1 MSAILEKPGKGDSGA
16 DSLSV
21 LVVEDSV
28 MQVELYLSFLSA
40 ADFSVDAVSTGA
52 KALAAIRQRQPEVVL
67 LDLQLPDMDGLDVL
81 RQARAEKCTAGFVV
95 MTAHGSV
102 RRAVEAMQAGAEDFL
117 VKPFDQNRLLT
128 TLRNQLEKQRL
139 ASVLQSYRDKDR
151 PGLEGMIGRSLAMQA
166 LYRTIEAAAPS
177 KATVFIT
184 GETGTGKELCAEAIH
199 RLSSRARKPF
209 VAINCAAIPKDL
221 LESEIFGHVAGA
233 FTGASKDRAGAASQA
248 DGGTL
253 FLDEICEIDFDLQAK
268 LLRFIQLET
277 FRRVGGSK
285 AEQADIR
292 FVCATNRDPLAE
304 VRAQRFREDLYY
316 RLHVIPAYMPPLRE
330 RDDDVLLLA
339 EHFLDYFAKRDNKAF
354 SGLDASACEAL
365 VAYSWPG
372 NVRELQNAIQHA
384 VVLNSGP
391 LLTAAALAPSLRENV
406 HGSVATK
413 AALGAS
419 RLKADGPLLEP
430 HPEPAQGDGKA
441 GLPLLPLSKI
451 EKDAITR
458 TLEAC
463 GGDVQKAAVVLGVSA
478 STVYR
483 KLQSWQKDATA

>member
-1 MSAILEKPGKGDSGA
+1 MSEYLDRRARLGSDA
-16 DSLSV
+16 DGLSV

-67 LDLQLPDMDGLDVL
+67 LDLQLPDMDGLDLL
-81 RQARAEKCTAGFVV
+81 RQARAEKCTAAFVV

-199 RLSSRARKPF
+199 RLSPRARKPF

-253 FLDEICEIDFDLQAK
+253 FLDEIS
-268 LLRFIQLET
+268 
-277 FRRVGGSK
+277 V
-285 AEQADIR
+285 
-292 FVCATNRDPLAE
+292 V
-304 VRAQRFREDLYY
+304 
-316 RLHVIPAYMPPLRE
+316 
-330 RDDDVLLLA
+330 
-339 EHFLDYFAKRDNKAF
+339 
-354 SGLDASACEAL
+354 SG
-365 VAYSWPG
+365 
-372 NVRELQNAIQHA
+372 
-384 VVLNSGP
+384 
-391 LLTAAALAPSLRENV
+391 
-406 HGSVATK
+406 
-413 AALGAS
+413 
-419 RLKADGPLLEP
+419 
-430 HPEPAQGDGKA
+430 
-441 GLPLLPLSKI
+441 
-451 EKDAITR
+451 
-458 TLEAC
+458 
-463 GGDVQKAAVVLGVSA
+463 
-478 STVYR
+478 
-483 KLQSWQKDATA
+483 

>member
-1 MSAILEKPGKGDSGA
+1 MSAIPEKQAKGQSGA
-16 DSLSV
+16 DGLSV

-28 MQVELYLSFLSA
+28 MQVELYLSFLGA
-40 ADFSVDAVSTGA
+40 TDFNVDAVSTGA

-67 LDLQLPDMDGLDVL
+67 LDLQLPDMDGLEIL
-81 RQARAEKCTAGFVV
+81 RQARAEKCTASFVV
-95 MTAHGSV
+95 MTANGSV

-151 PGLEGMIGRSLAMQA
+151 PGLAGMIGRSLAMQA
-166 LYRTIEAAAPS
+166 VYRTIEAAAPS

-199 RLSSRARKPF
+199 KLSPRARKPF

-285 AEQADIR
+285 TEQADIR
-292 FVCATNRDPLAE
+292 FVCATNRDPLEE
-304 VRAQRFREDLYY
+304 VKARRFREDLYY
-316 RLHVIPAYMPPLRE
+316 RLHVIPVEMPSLRARE
-330 RDDDVLLLA
+330 DDVLLLA
-339 EHFLDYFAKRDNKAF
+339 EHFLAQFAARDGKAF
-354 SGLDASACEAL
+354 TGFDGSARDAL
-365 VAYSWPG
+365 LTYPWPG

-384 VVLNSGP
+384 VVLNKGP
-391 LLTAAALAPSLRENV
+391 LLSAAALAPGLRDGLDA
-406 HGSVATK
+406 HGGERRPTRVAEQP
-413 AALGAS
+413 S
-419 RLKADGPLLEP
+419 EP
-430 HPEPAQGDGKA
+430 PPGPEPATPPGDLPM
-441 GLPLLPLSKI
+441 LPLWRI

-458 TLEAC
+458 TLASC
-463 GGDVQKAAVVLGVSA
+463 GGDVQKAAVVLEISA
-478 STVYR
+478 STIYR
-483 KLQSWQKDATA
+483 KLQSWQKDPAA

>member
-1 MSAILEKPGKGDSGA
+1 MHG
-16 DSLSV
+16 
-21 LVVEDSV
+21 
-28 MQVELYLSFLSA
+28 
-40 ADFSVDAVSTGA
+40 
-52 KALAAIRQRQPEVVL
+52 
-67 LDLQLPDMDGLDVL
+67 
-81 RQARAEKCTAGFVV
+81 CFVV

-117 VKPFDQNRLLT
+117 VKPFDQNRLIT

-199 RLSSRARKPF
+199 RLSPRARKPF

-285 AEQADIR
+285 TEQADIR

-304 VRAQRFREDLYY
+304 VKARRFREDLYY
-316 RLHVIPAYMPPLRE
+316 RLHVIPVEMPPLRE
-330 RDDDVLLLA
+330 RDEDVLLLA
-339 EHFLDYFAKRDNKAF
+339 EHFLDHFAKRDGKAF
-354 SGLDASACEAL
+354 TGLDASAREAL
-365 VAYSWPG
+365 LNYSWPG

-384 VVLNSGP
+384 VVLNPGP
-391 LLTAAALAPSLRENV
+391 LLTAAALAPGLRGCRV
-406 HGSVATK
+406 QRRRS
-413 AALGAS
+413 
-419 RLKADGPLLEP
+419 
-430 HPEPAQGDGKA
+430 PAQKTAPSAAAEQSAAFQTSGDDGA
-441 GLPLLPLSKI
+441 GAPLLPLWKI
-451 EKDAITR
+451 EKDAINR
-458 TLEAC
+458 TLDAC
-463 GGDVQKAAVVLGVSA
+463 GGDVQKAAVVLEISA

-483 KLQSWQKDATA
+483 KLQSWQKEGAA